1 MFTKK
6 IKIQNRTISE
16 HHRPL
21 VIVEVSANHKNS
33 LKNTF
38 AIIEKAAEIG
48 AEAIKFQT
56 FDTNEMTL
64 DSKNKFFM
72 LKKQFKNNK
81 WNERSLYD
89 LYKEAHFPYDWHKKV
104 FEKAKDLGLIC
115 LSSVFDLK
123 SVDFLEKLNVPA
135 YKIASLESMHFPLI
149 ERVCQTGKPIIIS
162 TGTLDEKEIVS
173 LINFLKQKK
182 CKKFILLHCVTE
194 YPANPENLNLKF
206 IEYLNKKF
214 NCLVGFSDHTQG
226 IGSAICSVGFGSSVI
241 EKHFKLNNRSEVLDK
256 EFSLDPAQMQTL
268 IKESEIAWKSIGNKH
283 KKLSKNEKVYKKFR
297 RSIFACNNIKKD
309 EIFSEQNIKIVRPAG
324 GLEPKFYKKI
334 LGKKSKKAYKFAEPI
349 LISGLKI

>member
-6 IKIQNRTISE
+6 IRIQNRIISDY
-16 HHRPL
+16 HKPL

-64 DSKNKFFM
+64 NSKNNFFM

-81 WNERSLYD
+81 WNERSLYN

-104 FEKAKDLGLIC
+104 FKKARDLGLIC
-115 LSSVFDLK
+115 FSSAFDLK
-123 SVDFLEKLNVPA
+123 SVDFLENLNVPA
-135 YKIASLESMHFPLI
+135 YKIASLESMHFPLL
-149 ERVCQTGKPIIIS
+149 ERVCQTGKPIIVS
-162 TGTLDEKEIVS
+162 TGTLDENEIASLVS
-173 LINFLKQKK
+173 FLKQKN
-182 CKKFILLHCVTE
+182 CKKLALLHCVTD
-194 YPANPENLNLKF
+194 YPANPENINLRF
-206 IEYLNKKF
+206 IEKLKKKF
-214 NCLVGFSDHTQG
+214 DCLVGFSDHTQG
-226 IGSAICSVGFGSSVI
+226 IGSAICSVGFGANLI
-241 EKHFKLNNRSEVLDK
+241 EKHFKLNNKSDVLDK
-256 EFSLDPAQMQTL
+256 DFSLDPPQMQTL
-268 IKESEIAWKSIGNKH
+268 IKQSEIAWKSIGGKH
-283 KKLSKNEKVYKKFR
+283 KILSKNEKTYKKFR
-297 RSIFACNNIKKD
+297 RSIFACSDIKKG

-334 LGKKSKKAYKFAEPI
+334 LGKKTKKNYKFAEPI
-349 LISGLKI
+349 LKYGLKL